1 MKGTAVK
8 EKNDEAAGPVLKAG
22 FALVSGYFGYMFLRI
37 YLNVSNNPH
46 LANVAHES
54 LAIAAVSVAA
64 FTFLTLSAAKD
75 IFSVKRDRLTPIP

>member
-8 EKNDEAAGPVLKAG
+8 EKNDEAADTVFKSGL
-22 FALVSGYFGYMFLRI
+22 ALVSGYFGYIFSRI
-37 YLNVSNNPH
+37 YLDVSNNPH
-46 LANVAHES
+46 LANVAHGS
-54 LAIAAVSVAA
+54 LTIAAVSVAA